1 MNTPH
6 RYQYGSLTRRKRIRT
21 EDVWQFRY
29 YETTPEGR
37 RRRRSKII
45 GVLSEYPTQADAL
58 RILERFRLRLNLQ
71 NRLGLPMTLDA
82 LADDYVEKELPLL
95 RYGTQ
100 QAHLSSLSRWIR
112 PRWGG
117 CLVYEI
123 KPIEVEQWLRS
134 LPLAEKSKVNLRSLL
149 HLVFQ
154 HGRRWEI
161 TDANPIDLVRQRG
174 GRRSIPRVLSVHDIR
189 LVLGELTEPYHTMV
203 LITACLG
210 LRASEIIGLQWSDFN
225 WEDLTLLVRRSVV
238 QGRVGDTKT
247 EASRRPLP
255 VDPSLADALRA
266 HWQRSLHREPCDWV
280 FANRKG
286 KPRWQESILRR
297 HIKPAAV
304 RAGVGKIGWHTFR
317 HSYSSLLRR
326 VGADIKVQQEL
337 LRHSTIQSTMNVYTQ
352 AMSEGK
358 RAANSVVVRSVL
370 PCETCG
376 GVIGALMRERTGA
389 NGYREVGK
397 WLRGVDLNHRP
408 LGYEPIDG

>member
-1 MNTPH
+1 MNTSR

-29 YETTPEGR
+29 YETSPEGQ
-37 RRRRSKII
+37 RRRRSKVI
-45 GVLSEYPTQADAL
+45 GVLSDYPTQADAL

-71 NRLGLPMTLDA
+71 NRLGLPITLDA

-100 QAHLSSLSRWIR
+100 QAHLSSLHRWIR

-134 LPLAEKSKVNLRSLL
+134 LPSAEKSKVNLRSLL

-161 TDANPIDLVRQRG
+161 TDVNPIDLVRQRG
-174 GRRSIPRVLSVHDIR
+174 GRRSIPRVLSVHDMR
-189 LVLGELTEPYHTMV
+189 LILGELTEPYRTMV
-203 LITACLG
+203 LIAACLG
-210 LRASEIIGLQWSDFN
+210 LRASEIIGLQWGDLN
-225 WEDLTLLVRRSVV
+225 WEDRTLLVRRSVV

-247 EASRRPLP
+247 EASRLPLP
-255 VDPSLADALRA
+255 VDSNLADALRA
-266 HWQRSLHREPCDWV
+266 HWQRSLHREPSDWI

-317 HSYSSLLRR
+317 HSYSSMLRR

-358 RAANSVVVRSVL
+358 RAANSVIVRSVL
-370 PCETCG
+370 PCERCG
-376 GVIGALMRERTGA
+376 GMSGAQCGT
-389 NGYREVGK
+389 
-397 WLRGVDLNHRP
+397 
-408 LGYEPIDG
+408 

>member
-37 RRRRSKII
+37 RCRRSKII

-58 RILERFRLRLNLQ
+58 RILQRFRLRLNLQ
-71 NRLGLPMTLDA
+71 NRFGLPVTLDA
-82 LADDYVEKELPLL
+82 LTDDYVEKELTLL

-100 QAHLSSLSRWIR
+100 QAHLSSLNRWIR

-123 KPIEVEQWLRS
+123 KPIEVEQWHRS

-189 LVLGELTEPYHTMV
+189 LVLGELTEPYRTMV
-203 LITACLG
+203 LIAACLG
-210 LRASEIIGLQWSDFN
+210 LRASEIIGLQWGDFN
-225 WEDLTLLVRRSVV
+225 WEDPTLLVRRSVV

-247 EASRRPLP
+247 EASRLALP

-266 HWQRSLHREPCDWV
+266 HWQQSLLREPCDWV

-297 HIKPAAV
+297 HIKPAAGRV
-304 RAGVGKIGWHTFR
+304 GVGKIGWHTFR

-352 AMSEGK
+352 AMSEGE

-370 PCETCG
+370 PCETCC
-376 GVIGALMRERTGA
+376 GVIGA
-389 NGYREVGK
+389 
-397 WLRGVDLNHRP
+397 
-408 LGYEPIDG
+408 